1 MTNQIATVRKGESF
15 PFAFS
20 LENDTNETNS
30 INGYTCTISVKKY
43 DSDTSVITPR
53 QITPTGNT
61 WEGYLTS
68 TETAGITD
76 IGTYRL
82 IALINN
88 ATTDEEEQ
96 QTVRFNLTE
105 AWA

>member
-1 MTNQIATVRKGESF
+1 MTNQITAVRKGESF
-15 PFAFS
+15 PFSFT
-20 LENDTNETNS
+20 LQNDNNESTS
-30 INGYTCTISVKKY
+30 INGYICTINVKKY
-43 DSDTSVITPR
+43 DSDTSLITR
-53 QITPTGNT
+53 VITPTGNT

-68 TETAGITD
+68 TETAGITN